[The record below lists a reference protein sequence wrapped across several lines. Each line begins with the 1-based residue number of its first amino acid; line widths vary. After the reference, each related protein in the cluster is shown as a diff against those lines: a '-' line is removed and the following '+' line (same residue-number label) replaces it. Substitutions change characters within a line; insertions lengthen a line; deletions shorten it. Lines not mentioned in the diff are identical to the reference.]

1 MIKGLV
7 FALESEFDVFKRH
20 YKGSFHYEDPFYISD
35 DGSFKVIISG
45 VGKPLAAIA
54 TERLIVKSKPDV
66 ILNIGVAGG
75 VNAKKGDLIVAGKVL
90 FHDVDVTAFG
100 YVRGQYPAKPPVF
113 KCDKATIDAFLDAA
127 ERLNIPLEKAHVIT
141 GDQFVTDLN
150 TIFPILD
157 RVKGIKAAE
166 MEAAAIALVA
176 DEHGIPFVGLKAIS
190 DEVGSDSQVDDF
202 NLFLDKVMTPFA
214 QLIDVVFA

>member
-20 YKGSFHYEDPFYISD
+20 SKGSFNYEDPFYISS

-54 TERLIVKSKPDV
+54 TERLIVHGKPDV
-66 ILNIGVAGG
+66 IVNIGVAGG
-75 VNAKKGDLIVAGKVL
+75 VNAKKGDLIVARKVL

-113 KCDKATIDAFLDAA
+113 KGDQTYIEAFLEAA
-127 ERLNIPLEKAHVIT
+127 KAFNIPLEKAHVIT

-150 TIFPILD
+150 TIYPILD

-214 QLIDVVFA
+214 QLIDEVFA

>member
-20 YKGSFHYEDPFYISD
+20 YKGSFNYEDPFYISD

-54 TERLIVKSKPDV
+54 TERLIVKGKPNV

-75 VNAKKGDLIVAGKVL
+75 VNAKKGDLIVARKVL

-113 KCDKATIDAFLDAA
+113 KGDKTYINAFLDAA
-127 ERLNIPLEKAHVIT
+127 ERLGIPLEKAHVVT
-141 GDQFVTDLN
+141 GDQFVTNLN
-150 TIFPILD
+150 TIYPILD

-176 DEHGIPFVGLKAIS
+176 AEHGIPFVGLKAIS
-190 DEVGSDSQVDDF
+190 DVVGSDSQVDDF

>member
-20 YKGSFHYEDPFYISD
+20 FKGSFHYEDPFYISD
-35 DGSFKVIISG
+35 EGTYKVIISG
-45 VGKPLAAIA
+45 VGKPLAALA
-54 TERLIVKSKPDV
+54 TERLLVGAQPDV
-66 ILNIGVAGG
+66 IINIGVAGG
-75 VNAKKGDLIVAGKVL
+75 VNAKKGDLIVAKKVL

-113 KCDKATIDAFLDAA
+113 KGDKAFNQALLDAA
-127 ERLNIPLEKAHVIT
+127 QSLGIPLEKAHVIT
-141 GDQFVTDLN
+141 GDQFVTDLD
-150 TIFPILD
+150 TIYPILD
-157 RVKGIKAAE
+157 RVKGVKAAE

-176 DEHGIPFVGLKAIS
+176 EEHHVPFVCLKAIS

-202 NLFLDKVMTPFA
+202 NLFLDKVMTPFV

>member
-54 TERLIVKSKPDV
+54 TERLIVKGKPDV

-75 VNAKKGDLIVAGKVL
+75 VNAKKGDLIVARKVL

-113 KCDKATIDAFLDAA
+113 KGDKSYIDAFLDAA
-127 ERLNIPLEKAHVIT
+127 ERLGIPLEKAHVIT

-150 TIFPILD
+150 TIYPILD

-176 DEHGIPFVGLKAIS
+176 AEHGIPFVGLKAIS

>member
-20 YKGSFHYEDPFYISD
+20 YKGSFLYEDPFYISD
-35 DGSFKVIISG
+35 DESFKVIISG

-54 TERLIVKSKPDV
+54 TERLIVKGKPDV

-75 VNAKKGDLIVAGKVL
+75 VNAKKGDLIVARKVL

-113 KCDKATIDAFLDAA
+113 KCDKTYIDAFLHAA
-127 ERLNIPLEKAHVIT
+127 ESLNIPLEKAHVIT

-150 TIFPILD
+150 TIYPILD